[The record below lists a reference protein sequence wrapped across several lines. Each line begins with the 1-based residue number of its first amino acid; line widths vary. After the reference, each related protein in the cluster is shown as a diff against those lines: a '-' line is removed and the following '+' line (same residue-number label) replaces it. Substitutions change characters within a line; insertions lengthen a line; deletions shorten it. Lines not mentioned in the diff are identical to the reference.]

1 MYNREDDENEPS
13 TVTEVTNLKQAT
25 PEPNRS
31 SELEKRRDH
40 VTFSVL
46 STHEIPNARATV
58 MSMRG
63 GPSSSYGTIET
74 VHSHTA
80 NWRKHATEAG
90 INLNVPGTSEMQYRY
105 KSPSKPPYRNFV
117 LNPQQDTRLLKRP
130 FLMADIDSITTEYR
144 QRLVFPDKNK
154 IDKFPWI
161 K

>member
-1 MYNREDDENEPS
+1 MHQREDEDNEPS
-13 TVTEVTNLKQAT
+13 TNTEITNLKSTT
-25 PEPNRS
+25 PEPNRH
-31 SELEKRRDH
+31 SELDKRRDQ

-46 STHEIPNARATV
+46 STHESPNRATV
-58 MSMRG
+58 MSMRA
-63 GPSSSYGTIET
+63 PTSSYGTVES

-80 NWRKHATEAG
+80 NWRRHATEAG

-105 KSPSKPPYRNFV
+105 KSPVKPAYRNFV

-130 FLMADIDSITTEYR
+130 FLMADVDSITTEYR